1 MPGPQASHPDVPA
14 RRGGEAPDASRYDA
28 VLLIAYGAPERPEDV
43 RPYLAGI
50 LQGRRVR
57 PGRLEEVAHH
67 YDFFGGRSPLT
78 ALTRRQGEALEAAL
92 AARGRR
98 MPVYIGMRNWHPYLH
113 EALTEMRSGGVRRA
127 FGIVMAPHRSYASW
141 EQYQENVADAQA
153 RTGPGAPNVVY
164 AGPWFEEPGFIDAQA
179 HRVEAVLQTVSD
191 DQRDAAAL
199 VFTAHSIPIAM
210 AQRSHYAAE
219 VEASARLVAAR
230 IGHTRWRVAYQSR
243 SGDPREPWLEPDV
256 NAVLRDLAGERV
268 PAAVMVPIGF
278 VSDHV
283 EVLYDLD
290 TEARKTAGDLGI
302 AYHRAGTVLDH
313 PAFIGMLAD
322 LVTAGA
328 LKPT

>member
-1 MPGPQASHPDVPA
+1 
-14 RRGGEAPDASRYDA
+14 
-28 VLLIAYGAPERPEDV
+28 
-43 RPYLAGI
+43 
-50 LQGRRVR
+50 
-57 PGRLEEVAHH
+57 
-67 YDFFGGRSPLT
+67 
-78 ALTRRQGEALEAAL
+78 
-92 AARGRR
+92 
-98 MPVYIGMRNWHPYLH
+98 
-113 EALTEMRSGGVRRA
+113 
-127 FGIVMAPHRSYASW
+127 
-141 EQYQENVADAQA
+141 
-153 RTGPGAPNVVY
+153 
-164 AGPWFEEPGFIDAQA
+164 
-179 HRVEAVLQTVSD
+179 VLQKVSD